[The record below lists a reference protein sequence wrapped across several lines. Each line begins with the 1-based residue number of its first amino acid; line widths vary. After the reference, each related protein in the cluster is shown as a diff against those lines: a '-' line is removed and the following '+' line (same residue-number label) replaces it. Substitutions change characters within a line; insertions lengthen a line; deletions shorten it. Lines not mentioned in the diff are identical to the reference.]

1 MVTDRAKTLWVK
13 HAALGCLGVLLGL
26 LWASAP
32 ASAKPIKATY
42 LGYTLPYSPAA
53 NADYMRLNLVDANA
67 NKAFDADT
75 FDMKKSSATITRN
88 KMLIDVP
95 IAKVVSQQLN
105 KGQPKPGFIDF
116 RPKGTTFMP
125 GDLLSFSLYFAG
137 EVNYKT
143 SGAQWR
149 DGDGGVGQNNTI
161 GAAKVSGAAGFFD
174 TQFDL
179 FDDLDL
185 TQFAPPGDFEIRNL
199 TFLTDITSSQ
209 LAALSTVAIQE
220 GMFPPGS
227 IQMGAFDLQ
236 SSEYS
241 GGSLPAYMAFNNP
254 WQEEPGDNL
263 WDVALGQLYDPST
276 GALSA
281 FVDGYEG
288 APEPATWMMALLGLA
303 LTGAVL
309 RHRRRSPA
317 A

>member
-1 MVTDRAKTLWVK
+1 VGTGHSKGLWVK
-13 HAALGCLGVLLGL
+13 HSALALLGVLLGL
-26 LWASAP
+26 LWAGAP
-32 ASAKPIKATY
+32 AAAKPIEATY
-42 LGYTLPYSPAA
+42 LGYTLPYNPAA
-53 NADYMRLNLVDANA
+53 TAQYMRLNLVDANA
-67 NKAFDADT
+67 AKAFDADT
-75 FDMKKSSATITRN
+75 LDKTKSSATITRN
-88 KMLIDVP
+88 RMLIDVP
-95 IAKVVSQQLN
+95 IDKVVSQQLN
-105 KGQPKPGFIDF
+105 RGQPKPGFIDF
-116 RPKGTTFMP
+116 RPKNTTFMA
-125 GDLLSFSLYFAG
+125 GDLLSFSLYFEG

-161 GAAKVSGAAGFFD
+161 GAAKVSGAGGFFD

-179 FDDLDL
+179 YDDLDL

-220 GMFPPGS
+220 GIFPPGS

-254 WQEEPGDNL
+254 WQAEPGVDL

-276 GALSA
+276 DTLSA
-281 FVDGYEG
+281 FIDGYEG
-288 APEPATWMMALLGLA
+288 APEPAAWALTLLGFA
-303 LTGAVL
+303 LTGAAL
-309 RHRRRSPA
+309 RHSRRSLA